1 MHNIFLR
8 KLMALLTKIEIAQS
22 AKLKPIA
29 EIAASLGLTPDDIE
43 MYGKYKAKIRPEVYQ
58 RNKDKPDGKLIIV
71 TAITPTKFGEGKT
84 TMSIGLAEA
93 LGKLG
98 KKNIV
103 VLRQPSMGPVFGVK
117 GGACGAGYAQV
128 LPMEDIN
135 VHFTGDLHA
144 ITSAH
149 DLLTSIMENHINR
162 GNELGISLHDI
173 MWKRVI
179 DIESRTLR
187 KIVIG
192 IGGKN
197 NGIPYESG
205 FEITT
210 ASEIAAIHA
219 ISSDFMDL
227 KRRMAEITVAYS
239 NDGAPIKA
247 GQLQVVGAMAI
258 LMKDAVKPNLVQTIE
273 GTPAIIH
280 GGPFANIAHGC
291 PSLVAIKMAQKLADY
306 VVLEPGFG
314 ADLGMEK
321 FCNIASRAGDLKP
334 SVAVIVATIKALKRH
349 GGTKYKDIDKPSTEN
364 VRKGLPILAKEVE
377 NARKFGLN
385 VVVCMNHFINDAKEE
400 IDIVLDWAKENKVPA
415 AFTDTVLKGGVG
427 GIELANLVL
436 KELEKPSN
444 FHYLYP
450 LEMPVEEK
458 IRTIAKE
465 IYGVTDIRLTDDARK
480 ALKQIE
486 KLGFNKL
493 PICMAKTPLSL
504 TDNEDLQGLPPA
516 GYILPIVN
524 LKPSTGAGFIVAYCG
539 DISTMPG
546 EPTHPAS
553 EEMDIDENGIIK
565 GLA

>member
-1 MHNIFLR
+1 
-8 KLMALLTKIEIAQS
+8 MALPTKIEIAQS
-22 AKLKPIA
+22 AKLKPIT
-29 EIAASLGLTPDDIE
+29 EIAAGLGLGPDDIE
-43 MYGKYKAKIRPEVYQ
+43 MYGKYKAKIRPEVYT

-98 KKNIV
+98 KRNIV
-103 VLRQPSMGPVFGVK
+103 VLRQPSLGPVFGVK

-144 ITSAH
+144 ITCAH

-187 KIVIG
+187 KIVVG

-227 KRRMAEITVAYS
+227 KRRMAEITVAY
-239 NDGAPIKA
+239 DKEGKPVKA

-291 PSLVAIKMAQKLADY
+291 PSLIAIKTAQKLTDY

-321 FCNIASRAGDLKP
+321 FCNIASRVGGLKP

-349 GGTKYKDIDKPSTEN
+349 GGTKYRDIDNPSAEN
-364 VRKGLPILAKEVE
+364 VKKGLPILAKEVE
-377 NARKFGLN
+377 NAKKFGLYP
-385 VVVCMNHFINDAKEE
+385 VVCMNHFLNDSQEE
-400 IDIVLDWAKENKVPA
+400 IDLVMNWAKENGVPA
-415 AFTDTVLKGGVG
+415 AFTDTVLKGGAG
-427 GIELANLVL
+427 GTELANLVL
-436 KELEKPSN
+436 KELEKPNN

-465 IYGVTDIRLTDDARK
+465 IYGVADIRLTDDARK

-486 KLGFNKL
+486 KLGFDKL

-524 LKPSTGAGFIVAYCG
+524 LKPSTGAGFIIAYCG